1 MDIYSEKTFS
11 FLNDHQTECTVC
23 AKSLQS
29 CSTLCDPVDCRLFCP
44 WDSPGK
50 NIEIGCHFLL
60 HLPHP
65 GIELHF
71 FVSCT
76 GRQVLYH
83 EYHLGSPQNRVQISN
98 VSGCRCA
105 FDRAKSSLQ
114 NIRKAWKVLRI
125 KTSIFFVIS

>member
-11 FLNDHQTECTVC
+11 FLNDHQSV
-23 AKSLQS
+23 
-29 CSTLCDPVDCRLFCP
+29 LCVLSHFSHVRLFVTL
-44 WDSPGK
+44 WTVGSSV
-50 NIEIGCHFLL
+50 H
-60 HLPHP
+60 
-65 GIELHF
+65 GILQARVLKLVAIFSSIFPNQGLNCIF
-71 FVSCT
+71 FVSCI

-105 FDRAKSSLQ
+105 FDRVKSSLQ

-125 KTSIFFVIS
+125 KTSTFFVIG